1 MIPTPALVL
10 HSKVLLTAKEADL
23 RRSKV
28 AVVTNPSAG
37 KNTSRAGLGKV
48 IASILTTPHWIYTP
62 ETLTELD
69 ETAQQLGRDRPD
81 ILVIVG
87 GDGTI
92 HQTLSKVL
100 HEHESSPGTL
110 LPQVLIIPVG
120 TMNNIATAIG
130 LTQHPAL
137 KLAKLVA
144 AKIREKQ
151 PLGVTYRNPLKI
163 NDEFGFLYG
172 AGLPVNFLQKYYED
186 RGQRGPTRALKV
198 ILATLGN
205 EITALVTFKP
215 STQTLTQPVH
225 ATISFPN
232 NHELPTVPFMTHTAI
247 MCASVDN
254 LGLGCRGMPEATT
267 QPGCFMF
274 RSTQLTFWGI
284 AASLGPLWAGLPLP
298 ATFDAVVPCVR
309 IDYQEP
315 TIATIDGDMKAPT
328 NCDVIA
334 CGPTLS
340 FITG

>member
-1 MIPTPALVL
+1 M
-10 HSKVLLTAKEADL
+10 K
-23 RRSKV
+23 RRKI
-28 AVVTNPSAG
+28 AVVANPNAG
-37 KNTSRAGLGKV
+37 KNTPRAGLGKV

-62 ETLTELD
+62 ETLTELG
-69 ETAQQLGRDRPD
+69 ETAQKLGRDRPD

-100 HEHESSPGTL
+100 LEHESAPGTL

-130 LTQHPAL
+130 LTRHPAL
-137 KLAKLVA
+137 KLAKVVA
-144 AKIREKQ
+144 AKIRENH
-151 PLGVTYRNPLKI
+151 PLDVTYRNPLKI

-186 RGQRGPTRALKV
+186 RRKRGRTRAIKV
-198 ILATLGN
+198 ILSTLGN
-205 EITALVTFKP
+205 EVSALVRLKHP
-215 STQTLTQPVH
+215 TQTLTQPVH

-232 NHELPTVPFMTHTAI
+232 NHEPPVVPYTTHTAI

-254 LGLGCRGMPEATT
+254 LGLGCRGMPDATS
-267 QPGCFMF
+267 QPGCFML

-284 AASLGPLWAGLPLP
+284 AASLGALWAGLPLP
-298 ATFDAVVPCVR
+298 ATFDAVVPRVR

-315 TIATIDGDMKAPT
+315 TIATIDGDMMAPT
-328 NCDVIA
+328 SCDLIA